1 MEVIRGSADVFR
13 DLSETDADGKQL
25 KALRAAEIIQVLD
38 RYRLTVRAVRQRTDV
53 PAADFFRIR
62 NANLERFSLDRLM
75 GVASSIAWVPMWK
88 SNSRSGLACGRR
100 IQLLPEMGSP
110 TKHLRLGRRPINTEN
125 H

>member
-1 MEVIRGSADVFR
+1 MHRDAMEVIRGSADVFR

-62 NANLERFSLDRLM
+62 NANLERFALDRLLGIINRPGSEVKVKLKARP
-75 GVASSIAWVPMWK
+75 GVRTAHPA
-88 SNSRSGLACGRR
+88 AA
-100 IQLLPEMGSP
+100 
-110 TKHLRLGRRPINTEN
+110 
-125 H
+125 